1 MNEKYKTL
9 FALIAQNMENIAERA
24 MEDDKA
30 NNDMQGYKTAKEMR
44 SKYARLHDLLTSKTV
59 EYTPVKNDIIDLYI
73 GANIIL
79 QQIKARIQKEH
90 AAVLGYETD
99 LIPKLKQAME
109 NEEEIEKI
117 FTIQEESN
125 NWL

>member
-9 FALIAQNMENIAERA
+9 FALIAQNMENIAERV
-24 MEDDKA
+24 MEDNKA
-30 NNDMQGYKTAKEMR
+30 KNDMQAYKTAKEMR

-73 GANIIL
+73 GANIVT
-79 QQIKARIQKEH
+79 QQIEACMKNEQAAIQ
-90 AAVLGYETD
+90 GYKLD
-99 LIPKLKQAME
+99 LIPKLAKAMK
-109 NEEEIEKI
+109 NEDEIEKI

-125 NWL
+125 N

>member
-1 MNEKYKTL
+1 MNDKYKYL
-9 FALIAQNMENIAERA
+9 LSLIAQNMESVAERA

-30 NNDMQGYKTAKEMR
+30 KNNMQAYKTAKEMR

-59 EYTPVKNDIIDLYI
+59 DYVPVKNDIIDLYI

-79 QQIKARIQKEH
+79 QQIRARIQKEQ

-99 LIPKLKQAME
+99 LIPKLKKAME
-109 NEEEIEKI
+109 NEDQIAEI
-117 FTIQEESN
+117 FTISEESN
-125 NWL
+125 N

>member
-30 NNDMQGYKTAKEMR
+30 KNDMQAYKTAKEMR

-59 EYTPVKNDIIDLYI
+59 NYTPVKNDIIDIFI
-73 GANIIL
+73 GANIIT
-79 QQIKARIQKEH
+79 QQIEARIKQEQT
-90 AAVLGYETD
+90 AIQGYKLD
-99 LIPKLKQAME
+99 LIPKLKRAME
-109 NEEEIEKI
+109 NEDEDEIEKI
-117 FTIQEESN
+117 FTIQEESSN
-125 NWL
+125 

>member
-30 NNDMQGYKTAKEMR
+30 KNDMQAYKTAKEMR

-59 EYTPVKNDIIDLYI
+59 DYTPVKNDIIDLYI
-73 GANIIL
+73 GANLIT
-79 QQIKARIQKEH
+79 QQIEARVRREQTAIQ
-90 AAVLGYETD
+90 GYRLD
-99 LIPKLKQAME
+99 LIPKLEKAMK
-109 NEEEIEKI
+109 NEDEIEKI

-125 NWL
+125 N

>member
-30 NNDMQGYKTAKEMR
+30 KNDMQAYKTAKEMR

-59 EYTPVKNDIIDLYI
+59 EYIPVKNDIIDLYI
-73 GANIIL
+73 GANIVA
-79 QQIKARIQKEH
+79 QQIEARIRREQT
-90 AAVLGYETD
+90 AIQGYRLD
-99 LIPKLKQAME
+99 LIPKLEKAMN
-109 NEEEIEKI
+109 NEDEIEKI

-125 NWL
+125 N

>member
-30 NNDMQGYKTAKEMR
+30 KNDMQAYKTAKEMR

-73 GANIIL
+73 GANIVA
-79 QQIKARIQKEH
+79 QQIEVRVKREQTALQ
-90 AAVLGYETD
+90 GYRLD
-99 LIPKLKQAME
+99 LIPKLEKAMKSE
-109 NEEEIEKI
+109 DEIEKI

-125 NWL
+125 N

>member
-9 FALIAQNMENIAERA
+9 FALIAQNMESIAERA

-30 NNDMQGYKTAKEMR
+30 KNDMQAYKTAKEMR

-59 EYTPVKNDIIDLYI
+59 DYTPVKNDIIDLYI
-73 GANIIL
+73 GANIIA
-79 QQIKARIQKEH
+79 QQIEARVRREQT
-90 AAVLGYETD
+90 ALQGYRLD
-99 LIPKLKQAME
+99 LIPKLEKAMK
-109 NEEEIEKI
+109 NEDEIEKI

-125 NWL
+125 N

>member
-1 MNEKYKTL
+1 MNEKYKYL
-9 FALIAQNMENIAERA
+9 LSLIAQNMESVAERA

-30 NNDMQGYKTAKEMR
+30 KNDMQAYKTAKEMR

-59 EYTPVKNDIIDLYI
+59 DYVPVKNDIIDLYI

-79 QQIKARIQKEH
+79 QQIRARIQKEQ

-99 LIPKLKQAME
+99 LIPKLKKAME
-109 NEEEIEKI
+109 NEDQIAEI
-117 FTIQEESN
+117 FTISEESN
-125 NWL
+125 N

>member
-30 NNDMQGYKTAKEMR
+30 KNDMQAYKTAKEMR

-73 GANIIL
+73 GANIVA
-79 QQIKARIQKEH
+79 QQIEARVRREQTAIQ
-90 AAVLGYETD
+90 GYRLD
-99 LIPKLKQAME
+99 LIPKLEKAMK
-109 NEEEIEKI
+109 NEDEIEKI

-125 NWL
+125 N

>member
-1 MNEKYKTL
+1 MNEKYKAL

-30 NNDMQGYKTAKEMR
+30 KNDMQAYKTAKEMR

-73 GANIIL
+73 GANIVA
-79 QQIKARIQKEH
+79 QQLEARIKREQT
-90 AAVLGYETD
+90 ALQGYRLD
-99 LIPKLKQAME
+99 LIPKLEKAMK
-109 NEEEIEKI
+109 NEDEIEKI

-125 NWL
+125 N

>member
-9 FALIAQNMENIAERA
+9 FALIAQNMESIAERA

-30 NNDMQGYKTAKEMR
+30 KNDMQGYKTAKEMR

-59 EYTPVKNDIIDLYI
+59 EYILVKNDIIDLYI
-73 GANIIL
+73 GANIIA
-79 QQIKARIQKEH
+79 QQIEARVRREQT
-90 AAVLGYETD
+90 ALQGYRLD
-99 LIPKLKQAME
+99 LIPKLEKAMQ
-109 NEEEIEKI
+109 NEDEIEKI

-125 NWL
+125 N

>member
-9 FALIAQNMENIAERA
+9 FALIAQNMESVAERA

-30 NNDMQGYKTAKEMR
+30 KNDMQAYKTAKEMR

-59 EYTPVKNDIIDLYI
+59 DYVPVKNDIIDLYI

-79 QQIKARIQKEH
+79 QQIRARIQKEQ

-99 LIPKLKQAME
+99 LIPKLKKAME
-109 NEEEIEKI
+109 NEDQIAEI
-117 FTIQEESN
+117 FTISEESN
-125 NWL
+125 N

>member
-24 MEDDKA
+24 MEDDKTK
-30 NNDMQGYKTAKEMR
+30 NDMQGYKTAKEMR

-59 EYTPVKNDIIDLYI
+59 DYVPVKNDIIDLYI
-73 GANIIL
+73 GANIIA
-79 QQIKARIQKEH
+79 QQIEARVRREQT
-90 AAVLGYETD
+90 ALQGYRLD
-99 LIPKLKQAME
+99 LIPKLEKAMK
-109 NEEEIEKI
+109 NEDEIEKI

-125 NWL
+125 N

>member
-9 FALIAQNMENIAERA
+9 FALIAQNMESIAERA

-30 NNDMQGYKTAKEMR
+30 NNDMQAYKTAKEMR

-59 EYTPVKNDIIDLYI
+59 DYTPVKNDIIDLYI
-73 GANIIL
+73 GANLIT
-79 QQIKARIQKEH
+79 QQIEARVKREQ
-90 AAVLGYETD
+90 AALQAYRLD
-99 LIPKLKQAME
+99 LIPKLEKAMK
-109 NEEEIEKI
+109 NEDEIEKI

-125 NWL
+125 N

>member
-30 NNDMQGYKTAKEMR
+30 KNDMQAYKTAKEMR

-73 GANIIL
+73 GANIIA
-79 QQIKARIQKEH
+79 QQIEARVKREQT
-90 AAVLGYETD
+90 ALQAYRLD
-99 LIPKLKQAME
+99 LIPKLEKAMK
-109 NEEEIEKI
+109 NEDEIEKI
-117 FTIQEESN
+117 FAIQEEFN
-125 NWL
+125 N

>member
-30 NNDMQGYKTAKEMR
+30 KNDMQAYKTAKEMR

-59 EYTPVKNDIIDLYI
+59 EYIPEKNDIIDLYI
-73 GANIIL
+73 GANIVA
-79 QQIKARIQKEH
+79 QQIEARVRREQTAIQ
-90 AAVLGYETD
+90 GYRLD
-99 LIPKLKQAME
+99 LIPKLEKAMK
-109 NEEEIEKI
+109 NEDEIEKI

-125 NWL
+125 N

>member
-9 FALIAQNMENIAERA
+9 FALIAQNMESIAERA

-30 NNDMQGYKTAKEMR
+30 NNDMQAYKTAKEMR

-59 EYTPVKNDIIDLYI
+59 DYTPVKNDIIDLYI
-73 GANIIL
+73 GANLIT
-79 QQIKARIQKEH
+79 QQIEARVKREQT
-90 AAVLGYETD
+90 ALQGYKFD
-99 LIPKLKQAME
+99 LIPKLEKAMKSE
-109 NEEEIEKI
+109 DEIEKI

-125 NWL
+125 N

>member
-30 NNDMQGYKTAKEMR
+30 KNDMQAYKTAKEMR

-73 GANIIL
+73 GANIVA
-79 QQIKARIQKEH
+79 QQIETRVRREQTAIQ
-90 AAVLGYETD
+90 GYRLD
-99 LIPKLKQAME
+99 LIPKLEKAME
-109 NEEEIEKI
+109 NEDEIEKI

-125 NWL
+125 N

>member
-30 NNDMQGYKTAKEMR
+30 KNDMQAYKTAKEMR

-59 EYTPVKNDIIDLYI
+59 EYIPVKNDIIDLYI
-73 GANIIL
+73 GANIVA
-79 QQIKARIQKEH
+79 QQIEARVRREQTAIQ
-90 AAVLGYETD
+90 GYRLD
-99 LIPKLKQAME
+99 LIPKLEKAMK
-109 NEEEIEKI
+109 NEDEIEKI
-117 FTIQEESN
+117 FAIQEESN
-125 NWL
+125 N

>member
-30 NNDMQGYKTAKEMR
+30 KNDMQAYKTAKEMR

-59 EYTPVKNDIIDLYI
+59 EYILVKNDIIDLYI
-73 GANIIL
+73 GANLIT
-79 QQIKARIQKEH
+79 QQIEARVKREQ
-90 AAVLGYETD
+90 AALQAYRLD
-99 LIPKLKQAME
+99 LIPKLEKAMK
-109 NEEEIEKI
+109 NEDEIEKI

-125 NWL
+125 N

>member
-30 NNDMQGYKTAKEMR
+30 KNDMQAYKTAKEMR

-59 EYTPVKNDIIDLYI
+59 EYIPVKNDIIDLYI
-73 GANIIL
+73 GANIVA
-79 QQIKARIQKEH
+79 QQIEARVRREQTAIQ
-90 AAVLGYETD
+90 GYRLD
-99 LIPKLKQAME
+99 LIPKLEKAMK
-109 NEEEIEKI
+109 NEDEIEKI

-125 NWL
+125 N

>member
-30 NNDMQGYKTAKEMR
+30 KNDMQAYKTAKEMR

-59 EYTPVKNDIIDLYI
+59 EYIPVKNDIIDLYI
-73 GANIIL
+73 GANIVA
-79 QQIKARIQKEH
+79 QQIEARVRREQTAIQ
-90 AAVLGYETD
+90 GYRLD
-99 LIPKLKQAME
+99 LIPKLEKAMK
-109 NEEEIEKI
+109 NEDEIEKI
-117 FTIQEESN
+117 FTIQEKSN
-125 NWL
+125 N

>member
-1 MNEKYKTL
+1 MNDKYKYL
-9 FALIAQNMENIAERA
+9 LSLIAQNMENVAERA

-30 NNDMQGYKTAKEMR
+30 KNDMQGYKTAKEMR
-44 SKYARLHDLLTSKTV
+44 SKYARLHDLLASKTV
-59 EYTPVKNDIIDLYI
+59 NYILVKDDIIDLYI

-79 QQIKARIQKEH
+79 QQIKARIKKEQ

-109 NEEEIEKI
+109 NEDEIEKI
-117 FTIQEESN
+117 FTIQEESDN
-125 NWL
+125 

>member
-30 NNDMQGYKTAKEMR
+30 KNDMQAYKTAKEMR

-59 EYTPVKNDIIDLYI
+59 EYIPVKNDIIDLYI
-73 GANIIL
+73 GANIVA
-79 QQIKARIQKEH
+79 QQIEARVKREQT
-90 AAVLGYETD
+90 ALQGYRLD
-99 LIPKLKQAME
+99 LIPKLEKAMK
-109 NEEEIEKI
+109 NEDEIEKI

-125 NWL
+125 N